1 MREVIAESQE
11 AEMLM
16 ARAAWLYYVAGL
28 NQEAAAKRLGI
39 TRARINKLL
48 ADARESGLVSIQIN
62 QANVG
67 LLPVEEAIRARYGL
81 DLCICTPELGVVAGE
96 AASETAALLQAY
108 AFRAVGM
115 AAAAHLKRHLQENRT
130 AVVGTGWGRTLEQMT
145 LNLAGVSAPGGR
157 FISLMGSLT
166 ANSAYNPFEVVHAL
180 ARTTG
185 GEGHV
190 LPVPFIADS
199 PADRKVL
206 LSQRSVRQAL
216 ALARRTSVA
225 YISIGELTET
235 SLLRR
240 QGMISGDELASLRAA
255 GAIGDTNGLFFDRD
269 GRPVEHELND
279 RTIALGFD
287 DLRRTNAIALIAG
300 RAKLG
305 AADAFLRSG
314 VARGL
319 VIDGDTALALAAG
332 EGADPARRFATKP
345 SGP

>member
-1 MREVIAESQE
+1 VREVTSEGQESE
-11 AEMLM
+11 TLM
-16 ARAAWLYYVAGL
+16 ARAAWLYYVGGL
-28 NQEAAAKRLGI
+28 NQEAAARRLGI

-62 QANVG
+62 RANVG
-67 LLPVEEAIRARYGL
+67 LLPVEEAIRSRYGL
-81 DLCICTPELGVVAGE
+81 DLCICTPDLGVTAKGDTPEV
-96 AASETAALLQAY
+96 AALLEGY

-166 ANSAYNPFEVVHAL
+166 ANSAYNPFEVVHTL

-185 GEGHV
+185 GEGYV

-206 LSQRSVRQAL
+206 LSQRSVQQAL
-216 ALARRTSVA
+216 ARQASVA

-240 QGMISGDELASLRAA
+240 QGMISADDLASLRAA
-255 GAIGDTNGLFFDRD
+255 GAVGDTNGLFFDRD
-269 GRPVEHELND
+269 GRPVGHELND

-300 RAKLG
+300 RAKLD
-305 AADAFLRSG
+305 AAEAFLRSG

-319 VIDGDTALALAAG
+319 VIDGDTALKLAGSDAP
-332 EGADPARRFATKP
+332 APAPVPARKRPTTP
-345 SGP
+345 

>member
-1 MREVIAESQE
+1 MREPGVEGLESE
-11 AEMLM
+11 ALM

-48 ADARESGLVSIQIN
+48 SDARDSGLVSIQIN
-62 QANVG
+62 PANVG
-67 LLPVEEAIRARYGL
+67 LLPVEEALRDRYGL
-81 DLCICTPELGVVAGE
+81 DLCICTPELGATGADGDGTAE
-96 AASETAALLQAY
+96 ALMLGYAL
-108 AFRAVGM
+108 RAVGM
-115 AAAAHLKRHLQENRT
+115 AAAVHLKRLLQENRA

-145 LNLAGVSAPGGR
+145 LNLAGIAAPEAR

-166 ANSAYNPFEVVHAL
+166 ANSAYNPFEVVHAF

-199 PADRKVL
+199 PEDRRVL
-206 LSQRSVRQAL
+206 LSQRSVQQAL
-216 ALARRTSVA
+216 GLAREASVA

-240 QGMISGDELASLRAA
+240 QGMISPEELASLRAA
-255 GAIGDTNGLFFDRD
+255 GAVGDTNGLFFDAS
-269 GRPVEHELND
+269 GEPVDHDLNR

-287 DLRRTNAIALIAG
+287 DLRRCGAIALVAG
-300 RAKLG
+300 VAKRD

-319 VIDGDTALALAAG
+319 IIDGDTALRLLG
-332 EGADPARRFATKP
+332 
-345 SGP
+345 S

>member
-1 MREVIAESQE
+1 MLEMSAEGHESQ
-11 AEMLM
+11 MLM
-16 ARAAWLYYVAGL
+16 ARAAWLYYVAGF

-62 QANVG
+62 QAYVG
-67 LLPVEEAIRARYGL
+67 LLPVEEELRSRYGL
-81 DLCICTPELGVVAGE
+81 DFCVCTPELGQTDAGDQGE
-96 AASETAALLQAY
+96 AAEEFLRGY

-115 AAAAHLKRHLQENRT
+115 AAAAHLKRHLQANRT
-130 AVVGTGWGRTLEQMT
+130 AVIGTGWGRTLEQMT
-145 LNLAGVSAPGGR
+145 LNSTGISAPDAR

-180 ARTTG
+180 ARATG
-185 GEGHV
+185 GEGHF

-199 PADRKVL
+199 AADRQVL
-206 LSQRSVRQAL
+206 LAQRSVQQAL
-216 ALARRTSVA
+216 VLAREATVA

-240 QGMISGDELASLRAA
+240 QEMISADQLVSLRAA
-255 GAIGDTNGLFFDRD
+255 GAVGDTNGLFFDAA
-269 GRPVEHELND
+269 GSPVDHELNS

-287 DLRRTNAIALIAG
+287 DLRQTNVIALVAG
-300 RAKLG
+300 VAKQH

-319 VIDGDTALALAAG
+319 VIDGDTALRILG
-332 EGADPARRFATKP
+332 K
-345 SGP
+345 

>member
-1 MREVIAESQE
+1 MPELMAEAQE
-11 AEMLM
+11 TEMLM

-48 ADARESGLVSIQIN
+48 AEARESGLVSIQIN

-67 LLPVEEAIRARYGL
+67 LLPVEEALRCRYGL
-81 DLCICTPELGVVAGE
+81 ELCICTPELGVSGAEDKGE
-96 AASETAALLQAY
+96 AEALLRGY

-115 AAAAHLKRHLQENRT
+115 AAAAHLKRHLQENRS

-145 LNLAGVSAPGGR
+145 LNLAGVTAPAAR
-157 FISLMGSLT
+157 FISLMGSFT
-166 ANSAYNPFEVVHAL
+166 ANSAFNPFEVVQAL
-180 ARTTG
+180 ARATG

-199 PADRKVL
+199 PADRQVL
-206 LSQRSVRQAL
+206 LSQRSVQEAL
-216 ALARRTSVA
+216 ALARESSVA

-240 QGMISGDELASLRAA
+240 QGMISADELRSLRES
-255 GAIGDTNGLFFDRD
+255 GAVGDTNGLFFDAD
-269 GRPVEHELND
+269 GKPVEHELNQ

-287 DLRRTNAIALIAG
+287 DLRQTGAIVLVAG
-300 RAKLG
+300 TAKRD
-305 AADAFLRSG
+305 AAHAFLQSG

-319 VIDGDTALALAAG
+319 VIDGDTALALA
-332 EGADPARRFATKP
+332 GA
-345 SGP
+345 